1 LKKKITY
8 LFFLPIAFCQLLSSC
23 YSPRYVYSPVAHNVP
38 VLVQKGDSKLAF
50 QYANNIGEKAKVTTL
65 GKESTGTGIDVQ
77 GAYAITNHLA
87 VQAAYAHRSE
97 RNFADFNI
105 HSNDTSTI
113 HYTRNLTEF
122 GIGYYTFLNGNSRVI
137 FQVFGGAGLG
147 KSSFTDEYQPP
158 GSPIHTR
165 YFNMDVTRLYLQ
177 PALMIRYKNTFA
189 TSISSRISCIYFR
202 NVATDYSEE
211 ELANYRLKDLG
222 SGAEIFWEP
231 AFVNTFGFKKLP
243 GLQFELQLGMAF
255 LLSERFVD
263 YRTFNLSAGVVLDIP
278 KLFSNKRRDSKN

>member
-1 LKKKITY
+1 M
-8 LFFLPIAFCQLLSSC
+8 PIALFQLLSC
-23 YSPRYVYSPVAHNVP
+23 YSPRYLYSPVAHNVP

-50 QYANNIGEKAKVTTL
+50 QYSNTIGEKAKVTTL
-65 GKESTGTGIDVQ
+65 AKESEGSGIDVQ
-77 GAYAITNHLA
+77 GAYAITNHFA

-113 HYTRNLTEF
+113 NYTRNLAEF
-122 GIGYYTFLNGNSRVI
+122 GIGYYTFLNGNPRVV

-147 KSSFTDEYQPP
+147 KSSFIDEYQTA
-158 GSPIHTR
+158 GSPAHSR
-165 YFNMDVTRLYLQ
+165 YFKMDVTKLYLQ
-177 PALMIRYKNTFA
+177 PALMIRYRNTFA
-189 TSISSRISCIYFR
+189 TSISSRINLIYFR
-202 NVATDYSEE
+202 NITTDYSAE
-211 ELANYRLKDLG
+211 ELGSYQLKGFDK
-222 SGAEIFWEP
+222 GAEIFWEP

-278 KLFSNKRRDSKN
+278 KIFRSKQSSSKN